1 MATTRFRGPVIQG
14 KFNEAGQTGY
24 NLENK
29 AANYSVVIGDS
40 GKTFTC
46 NTDGVTFTL
55 PAVAANEGST
65 FTFVNTAADGGSE
78 HYIDFEKI
86 KKVDGYKYYRFLTD
100 LFEPDQ
106 DGDFSYVSY
115 MQGDCKLS
123 KIMVLS
129 EFYYKQPMGVGK
141 VTTNTVKNPKWIYP
155 APNSMNE
162 YMLELVCN
170 YLK

>member
-29 AANYSVVIGDS
+29 TANYSVLIGDS

-65 FTFVNTAADGGSE
+65 FTFVNTAADGGSGMIVTGASGAE
-78 HYIDFEKI
+78 YIA
-86 KKVDGYKYYRFLTD
+86 YKGVVNQLT
-100 LFEPDQ
+100 L
-106 DGDFSYVSY
+106 
-115 MQGDCKLS
+115 
-123 KIMVLS
+123 
-129 EFYYKQPMGVGK
+129 
-141 VTTNTVKNPKWIYP
+141 TNTKSTSKVGDYVTVTGNRAGTEWTIT
-155 APNSMNE
+155 AIQG
-162 YMLELVCN
+162 VWA
-170 YLK
+170 

>member
-46 NTDGVTFTL
+46 NTDAVTFTL

-65 FTFVNTAADGGSE
+65 FTFVNTAADSASGMIITGAAGE
-78 HYIDFEKI
+78 YIIYKGVTNQI
-86 KKVDGYKYYRFLTD
+86 TLTNTKGTSKV
-100 LFEPDQ
+100 
-106 DGDFSYVSY
+106 GDFVTVSGNAGGTAWTV
-115 MQGDCKLS
+115 MNIQG
-123 KIMVLS
+123 V
-129 EFYYKQPMGVGK
+129 
-141 VTTNTVKNPKWIYP
+141 W
-155 APNSMNE
+155 A
-162 YMLELVCN
+162 
-170 YLK
+170 

>member
-65 FTFVNTAADGGSE
+65 FTFVNTAADSASGMIITGAAGE
-78 HYIDFEKI
+78 YII
-86 KKVDGYKYYRFLTD
+86 YK
-100 LFEPDQ
+100 
-106 DGDFSYVSY
+106 
-115 MQGDCKLS
+115 
-123 KIMVLS
+123 
-129 EFYYKQPMGVGK
+129 GV
-141 VTTNTVKNPKWIYP
+141 TNQITLTNTKSTSKVGYFVTVSGNAGGTAWTV
-155 APNSMNE
+155 MNIQG
-162 YMLELVCN
+162 VWA
-170 YLK
+170 

>member
-55 PAVAANEGST
+55 PAVASNEGST
-65 FTFVNTAADGGSE
+65 FTFVNTAADGGSGMVVTGAGGE
-78 HYIDFEKI
+78 YIIYKGVVNQI
-86 KKVDGYKYYRFLTD
+86 TLTNTKSTSKV
-100 LFEPDQ
+100 
-106 DGDFSYVSY
+106 GDFVTVSGNAGGTAWTV
-115 MQGDCKLS
+115 MNIQG
-123 KIMVLS
+123 V
-129 EFYYKQPMGVGK
+129 
-141 VTTNTVKNPKWIYP
+141 W
-155 APNSMNE
+155 A
-162 YMLELVCN
+162 
-170 YLK
+170 

>member
-29 AANYSVVIGDS
+29 AASYSVVIGDS

-65 FTFVNTAADGGSE
+65 FTFVNTAADAGSGMVVTGAAGE
-78 HYIDFEKI
+78 YIIYKGVTNQI
-86 KKVDGYKYYRFLTD
+86 TLTNTKSTSKV
-100 LFEPDQ
+100 
-106 DGDFSYVSY
+106 GDFVTVSGNAGGTAWTV
-115 MQGDCKLS
+115 MNIQG
-123 KIMVLS
+123 V
-129 EFYYKQPMGVGK
+129 
-141 VTTNTVKNPKWIYP
+141 W
-155 APNSMNE
+155 A
-162 YMLELVCN
+162 
-170 YLK
+170 

>member
-55 PAVAANEGST
+55 PAVASNEGST
-65 FTFVNTAADGGSE
+65 FTFVNTAADSASGMIITGAAGE
-78 HYIDFEKI
+78 YIIYKGVVNQI
-86 KKVDGYKYYRFLTD
+86 TLTNTKGTSKV
-100 LFEPDQ
+100 
-106 DGDFSYVSY
+106 GDFVTVSGNAGGTAWTV
-115 MQGDCKLS
+115 MNIQG
-123 KIMVLS
+123 V
-129 EFYYKQPMGVGK
+129 
-141 VTTNTVKNPKWIYP
+141 W
-155 APNSMNE
+155 A
-162 YMLELVCN
+162 
-170 YLK
+170 

>member
-65 FTFVNTAADGGSE
+65 FTFVNTAADSASGMIITGAAGE
-78 HYIDFEKI
+78 YIIYKGVVNQI
-86 KKVDGYKYYRFLTD
+86 TLTNTKGTSKV
-100 LFEPDQ
+100 
-106 DGDFSYVSY
+106 GDFVTVSGNAGGTAWTV
-115 MQGDCKLS
+115 MNIQG
-123 KIMVLS
+123 V
-129 EFYYKQPMGVGK
+129 
-141 VTTNTVKNPKWIYP
+141 W
-155 APNSMNE
+155 A
-162 YMLELVCN
+162 
-170 YLK
+170 

>member
-29 AANYSVVIGDS
+29 AANYSVLIGDS

-65 FTFVNTAADGGSE
+65 FTFVNTAADGGSGMVITGAGGAE
-78 HYIDFEKI
+78 YII
-86 KKVDGYKYYRFLTD
+86 YKGVVNQLT
-100 LFEPDQ
+100 LTNTKSTSTV
-106 DGDFSYVSY
+106 GDFVTVSGNAGGTAWTV
-115 MQGDCKLS
+115 MNIQG
-123 KIMVLS
+123 V
-129 EFYYKQPMGVGK
+129 
-141 VTTNTVKNPKWIYP
+141 W
-155 APNSMNE
+155 A
-162 YMLELVCN
+162 
-170 YLK
+170 

>member
-1 MATTRFRGPVIQG
+1 MKKLLILLFSILIS
-14 KFNEAGQTGY
+14 FNSYGDWK
-24 NLENK
+24 L
-29 AANYSVVIGDS
+29 IGD
-40 GKTFTC
+40 
-46 NTDGVTFTL
+46 N
-55 PAVAANEGST
+55 
-65 FTFVNTAADGGSE
+65 VNSSNY
-78 HYIDFEKI
+78 YIDFEKI

-170 YLK
+170 HLK